1 MKIWGYRVPM
11 MTSLVVWIALWEILG
26 QAGAALVLPPFSAVM
41 VRVAEIVPTPSFL
54 TALAIT
60 GQAYVLGT
68 VISIVVGVPL
78 GVLMG
83 RSVVADRLLLPW
95 VNIFLSAPLSALVP
109 VIMVLFGFGNTTIV
123 LTVILFA
130 VWIIMLD
137 ARAGVRG
144 ISRSLVEMARSY
156 GATPWQAFS
165 KIYLWAALPEI
176 LAGARLGCIRAV
188 KGVIIGQLLVS
199 IVGFGRLFEI
209 YSSNFLMEHFW
220 ALVLTLFAFAFVI
233 AEGLGYLE
241 RRVEYYAA
249 SRQ

>member
-11 MTSLVVWIALWEILG
+11 MASLIVWIALWEILG
-26 QAGAALVLPPFSAVM
+26 QAGTALVLPPFSAVL

-54 TALAIT
+54 MALAIT

-68 VISIVVGVPL
+68 LISIVVGVPL

-176 LAGARLGCIRAV
+176 LAGIRLGCIRAV